1 MKSLINRRNFLQTA
15 AIAALAFTSANSM
28 ASSTSVKKKKEKR
41 PVLKLG
47 LMTHTLGKDWDI
59 ETIIKNCSETGWVH
73 AELRTTHKHGV
84 EVTLSKQKRKE
95 VKKRFE
101 DSPLEAISLAS
112 GFSYNHTDPKELKN
126 HIEDTKEYLQ
136 LAADVGAIG
145 IRVFPIAKQTAL
157 HEGILGEKTMEQ
169 IGKSLAEVSLV
180 GHNLG
185 VDVRVCAHGDGA
197 RNIPVIRKIID
208 YSESPYV
215 YVNWNCNQTDTEDGG
230 LVKNFNLIKDR
241 IKGVHMHNLFSE
253 AYPYRQ
259 FLELLRNYDPTIY
272 CNAEINQS
280 CEPVTLMKYYRA
292 LFLAYQNEL

>member
-1 MKSLINRRNFLQTA
+1 MKSKINRRNFIQIAGVGTLA
-15 AIAALAFTSANSM
+15 A
-28 ASSTSVKKKKEKR
+28 TSVKSVPSDNIQKWSKEK

-47 LMTHTLGKDWDI
+47 LMTHKLGMDWDI
-59 ETIIKNCSETGWVH
+59 ETLIENCSETGWVH

-84 EVTLSKQKRKE
+84 EVTLSKQERNE

-126 HIEDTKEYLQ
+126 HIEGTKEYLQ

-145 IRVFPIAKQTAL
+145 IRVFPIAKQTTL
-157 HEGILGEKTMEQ
+157 PEGVSGEKIMEQ
-169 IGKSLAEVSLV
+169 IGKSLAEVSRV
-180 GHNLG
+180 GHNLN

-215 YVNWNCNQTDTEDGG
+215 YVNWNCNDTDIEDGG

-241 IKGVHMHNLFSE
+241 IKGVHMHSLFNE
-253 AYPYRQ
+253 KYPYRK
-259 FLELLRNYDPTIY
+259 FLNLLREYDSTIY
-272 CNAEINQS
+272 CNAEIDQS
-280 CEPVTLMKYYRA
+280 CEPITLMKYYRA